1 MRNAVRLALMA
12 MAFLAKWAAPT
23 FSMAPTPSNDMEMSF
38 GKHRGRLI
46 SEIVED
52 DPSYLQWLLGQA
64 EAAGPQLEA
73 SAHPYVFPVDLDDG
87 RLLEISWR
95 KGDDHETVAH
105 DFVTEK
111 GLPEDNIPEII
122 SFLKDVEQ
130 NHVEYRVDEPVSTAA
145 SRQLLEVAQYVRK
158 HFPQFENAVVLGF
171 GKHRGGALWQ
181 VVRDDPEYCSWM
193 LETAAKA
200 DSSDQLRQAA
210 NWIQENH
217 PDLVT
222 QVEQWHENVDGQT
235 TVTCG
240 KHKGKSFQAVLQE
253 DTDYVCWLIDNIGDE
268 ARSKNLRALISF
280 ARRHADCRGG
290 VEVKQ
295 V

>member
-1 MRNAVRLALMA
+1 
-12 MAFLAKWAAPT
+12 
-23 FSMAPTPSNDMEMSF
+23 MEMSF

-105 DFVTEK
+105 DFVTQK

-130 NHVEYRVDEPVSTAA
+130 NRVGYRVDEPVSEAP
-145 SRQLLEVAQYVRK
+145 SRQLLEVAEFVWK
-158 HFPQFENAVVLGF
+158 HFPQVENAVVLGF
-171 GKHRGGALWQ
+171 GKYRGRALSQ
-181 VVRDDPEYCSWM
+181 VVQEDPEYCSWM

-210 NWIQENH
+210 KRIQENH

-290 VEVKQ
+290 VEGKQ